1 MAVVMAQANH
11 SRTDIMKSTIQA
23 EAEKAAKKIR
33 EALEEFNRV
42 TGLTAEVQASW
53 VYSYRLSEVMPDVVL
68 DRVEVQ
74 PVLPCVR
81 V

>member
-1 MAVVMAQANH
+1 
-11 SRTDIMKSTIQA
+11 MKSTIQA